1 MKATDAAWLAGI
13 LDGEGYID
21 VPLHRIEVKNCD
33 RKLLKQVQRVAG
45 CGAVYTSGNPRRK
58 NHRRAYKFS
67 VGAKTDV
74 RRILKS
80 VESRLITKRAK
91 CRLVLRAL
99 S

>member
-13 LDGEGYID
+13 IDGEGYIS
-21 VPLHRIEVKNCD
+21 VPRRLIEVKNCD
-33 RKLLKQVQRVAG
+33 LRLLKQVQHVAG
-45 CGAVYTSGNPRRK
+45 CGAVYASGNPRRS
-58 NHRRAYKFS
+58 NHRQAYKFH

-74 RRILKS
+74 RRVLKS

-99 S
+99 N